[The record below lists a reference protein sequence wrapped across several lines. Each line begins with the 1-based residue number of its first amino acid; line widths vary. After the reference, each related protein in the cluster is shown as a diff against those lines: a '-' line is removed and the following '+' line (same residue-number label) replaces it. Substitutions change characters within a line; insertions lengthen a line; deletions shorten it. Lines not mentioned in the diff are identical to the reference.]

1 MESQPAFVGTEG
13 RVELNTI
20 AAVHLWLVLVVF
32 PDNTELDD
40 SFGDCH
46 DLESGLVFWV
56 LFEESGVFEG

>member
-1 MESQPAFVGTEG
+1 MESQAALVRTEG

-20 AAVHLWLVLVVF
+20 AAVDLWLVLVVF

-40 SFGDCH
+40 SFRNCD

-56 LFEESGVFEG
+56 LFEEGGVFEG